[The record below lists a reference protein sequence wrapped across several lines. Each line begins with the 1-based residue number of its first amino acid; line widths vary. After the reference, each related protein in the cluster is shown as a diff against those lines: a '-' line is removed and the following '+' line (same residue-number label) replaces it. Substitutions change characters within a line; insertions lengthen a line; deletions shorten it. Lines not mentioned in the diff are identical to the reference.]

1 MDGKRWLLVL
11 LLLIGFKSFGQ
22 SYQYTYTDPCTGIPN
37 TVTITQPLGS
47 VTLFYAGQWQTFTAA
62 QLQAGGYEVWVA
74 SINAQF
80 PPGSNP
86 CAGAGAQT
94 STSSNS
100 STASNTAMNV
110 SSIVGIAASLGSQ
123 TSSTTITP
131 PSGGTST
138 GGSNDNSNNSGGS
151 GSSTG
156 TNNGGNSSG
165 SSTSGGTSGSG
176 SGSSS
181 NGGNSGNGGSSGS
194 SSGSSSGGSS
204 TGGSGS
210 SGSSG
215 GSSGSSGGGNTGGSS
230 GGSSGSSGSGGG
242 GTGGS
247 GEPSG
252 GVSGTDGG
260 GVSSGGTD
268 SGSGTSEG
276 AVGGTDNTTTASGGD
291 AEGGD
296 DGGGGGSGGAKKKS
310 KQEKIGRGALIGA
323 GDFVVIRNGSDYK
336 AQGNDNFKFNM
347 SLTHVNTKQTFIKG
361 INFNYTTGEN
371 VLNSTLYGSYKQ
383 DGFMGVFSNSTM
395 TNFKTDVF
403 NTTTAMVTQKLWIVT
418 PMLGTNFTFGKIG
431 TSDFQNWSIIAGGF
445 TNFNNDW
452 FLNGNVMLLGI
463 YSPYI
468 FYYEGQWYKSGL
480 LFVPLANLDIKL
492 TDTFKWSLSF
502 GGAYQWKADILNF
515 QISTGTKILL

>member
-62 QLQAGGYEVWVA
+62 QLQAGGYEAWVA

-165 SSTSGGTSGSG
+165 SSTSGGTSGSS

-215 GSSGSSGGGNTGGSS
+215 GSSGSSGCGNTGGSGGGQS
-230 GGSSGSSGSGGG
+230 GDNSGNGIGGGGDAGGVNTGGGTSDGGG
-242 GTGGS
+242 GTDVGATGGS
-247 GEPSG
+247 
-252 GVSGTDGG
+252 
-260 GVSSGGTD
+260 
-268 SGSGTSEG
+268 
-276 AVGGTDNTTTASGGD
+276 DNTTTASGGD
-291 AEGGD
+291 AESSEGGD
-296 DGGGGGSGGAKKKS
+296 DGGGGGSGGSKKKS

>member
-1 MDGKRWLLVL
+1 MDGKRWLVLV

-47 VTLFYAGQWQTFTAA
+47 VTLFYAGQWQTFTAT
-62 QLQAGGYEVWVA
+62 QLQSGGYEAWVA

-138 GGSNDNSNNSGGS
+138 GGSNGNSNNSGGS

-165 SSTSGGTSGSG
+165 SSTSGGTSGSS

-210 SGSSG
+210 S
-215 GSSGSSGGGNTGGSS
+215 GSS

-291 AEGGD
+291 SEGGD
-296 DGGGGGSGGAKKKS
+296 DGGGGGSGGSKKKS

-371 VLNSTLYGSYKQ
+371 VLNSTLYGSYKNN
-383 DGFMGVFSNSTM
+383 GFMGVFSNSTM

-418 PMLGTNFTFGKIG
+418 PMLGTNLTFGKIG